1 MAKGAMAGIVE
12 DGVTGFLVDDVEAAV
27 EAVSRLS
34 SPQRSQCVQAARARF
49 SDVAMAAGHAA
60 V

>member
-1 MAKGAMAGIVE
+1 MAGIVE